1 MAGADRI
8 DCTLL
13 PRSQEGTSTLLI
25 GHLAEHVLFAA
36 AGHLVGPGRGKA
48 FFDVPLYREFTQ
60 LPEYSRM
67 PDESTILR
75 FRHRLEKHQLAAQIQ
90 AFATLSA
97 LSLYPAASQA

>member
-1 MAGADRI
+1 MHFLQQWV
-8 DCTLL
+8 TLSDL
-13 PRSQEGTSTLLI
+13 SVEES
-25 GHLAEHVLFAA
+25 
-36 AGHLVGPGRGKA
+36 
-48 FFDVPLYREFTQ
+48 FFDVRLYREFTQ

-97 LSLYPAASQA
+97 LSRYPAASQT